1 MTPLSPGRAR
11 AIYDRIGSRQ
21 DTQGF
26 YENPAVRLLLRHG
39 DFEHARRI
47 FEFGCGTGRVA
58 AEVLS
63 RAPGASYRGLDLSPR
78 MVALARE
85 RLERFGPAAE
95 VVASEGGP
103 PAGEPAASRDR
114 FLSTYVLDLLSEE
127 EIGSTIAAAHRVLE
141 PGGRLCVCSLTHGI
155 TPVSRLVVGIWER
168 VYAHRP
174 AWVGGCRPLELAGFL
189 DREDWRILV
198 DEKISAWGVP
208 SEVLVAART
217 ETVSP

>member
-21 DTQGF
+21 DTQVF

-78 MVALARE
+78 MVALART
-85 RLERFGPAAE
+85 RLERFGAAAE
-95 VVASEGGP
+95 VDVSEGGP
-103 PAGEPAASRDR
+103 PAGEPAASCDR

-198 DEKISAWGVP
+198 DEKVSAWGVP